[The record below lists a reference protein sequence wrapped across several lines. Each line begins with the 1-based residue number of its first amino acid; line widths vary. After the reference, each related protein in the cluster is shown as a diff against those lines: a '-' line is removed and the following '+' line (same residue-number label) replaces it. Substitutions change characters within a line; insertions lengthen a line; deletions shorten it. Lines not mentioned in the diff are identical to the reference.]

1 VCEDDKNPTIAH
13 QLFWSG
19 NIVGYLIWGYTNDN
33 LGRRPTVLLSTLAY
47 FFGGLL
53 TLFSPYF
60 WLIGISRFVVGMA
73 HHTISHLPYLIAV
86 EYCGVRTRTY
96 PLLAVMVSYTFASLA
111 IPLLAKIL
119 PAWRSLKMIAVFPNL
134 LVIGAYILG
143 WIPESL
149 SWLICK
155 NKIERAK
162 ETLVSVAKVNGI
174 NIEGNNELQS
184 LIDGLAR
191 QEVQQSKVNNK
202 TSAGF
207 VASIRNFFDR
217 CSNKFLL
224 RIMFA
229 FANTF
234 IGFVAYY
241 GHASNTSNLGS
252 NMHLSFVFAALVEI
266 PAFSIPFIVNYAG
279 RRWTLFA
286 CFLASGAMSIF
297 YVSTPSD
304 LSHVALTLAL
314 LGRMFATGAY
324 YICLQYSS
332 EIFPTS
338 IRGSGMSACE
348 IVGGIGL
355 FISPWIVYLAKFQ
368 VQLPLLIFGG
378 LSVLGAMVTLFL
390 PETCDENLPN
400 TIEDA
405 NEFGK
410 DQPFG
415 YCVLCSKSRR
425 GASPSSS
432 SSLEVDDPLLVSKV
446 TSHTGL
452 PKNNN
457 RSRERP
463 KSINLTNLI

>member
-1 VCEDDKNPTIAH
+1 MKPS
-13 QLFWSG
+13 F
-19 NIVGYLIWGYTNDN
+19 
-33 LGRRPTVLLSTLAY
+33 GRRPTVLLSTLAY

-155 NKIERAK
+155 NKIQRAK

-174 NIEGNNELQS
+174 NIEGNDAELQN
-184 LIDGLAR
+184 LLDGL
-191 QEVQQSKVNNK
+191 SKRELEESAEQNRVNE
-202 TSAGF
+202 TSGII
-207 VASIRNFFDR
+207 ASVRNFFAR

-224 RIMFA
+224 RIILA

-234 IGFVAYY
+234 VGFVAYY

-279 RRWTLFA
+279 RRWTLFT

-378 LSVLGAMVTLFL
+378 LSVFGATVTLFL

-410 DQPFG
+410 DQSFG
-415 YCVLCSKSRR
+415 YCILCSNSAKKS
-425 GASPSSS
+425 AQIE
-432 SSLEVDDPLLVSKV
+432 LTDQVDDPLLIARRSPAVA
-446 TSHTGL
+446 
-452 PKNNN
+452 NNN
-457 RSRERP
+457 RERP
-463 KSINLTNLI
+463 KSIDLSNILI